1 MSYKLV
7 IVESPAKAKTI
18 EKYLPDECQVT
29 ATMGHVI
36 DLPSSKLGIDIENA
50 YQPEYKTIKGKAK
63 ILNEIKKK
71 SKKAD
76 EIILATDPDR
86 EGEAISYHLANA
98 LGLDLNEKNR
108 IEFHEITPTAIENA
122 IKNKRSVDLD
132 LINAQQA
139 RRVLDRL
146 VGYKISPILW
156 KKVMRGLSAGRVQS
170 VTTRMIV
177 DRENEIRAFISDE
190 YWNILVK
197 LHQQNEPMIFE
208 AYLLHI
214 NGEKA
219 EVSNKEQADKIVADL
234 EKNDFTVEKVKQSK
248 RRRKPAPAF
257 TTSTLQQDAYK
268 KISFSAKKT
277 MMIAQ
282 QLYEGL
288 DVEGQGQVGLITYT
302 RTDSSRISETAQD
315 MTKAYIINEFG
326 KEYLGTTKKKTTA
339 KSDTKIQ
346 DAHEAIRPT
355 DINLTPDSIASS
367 LNKDQLK
374 LYTLIYQRFLASM
387 MSNAVFDTVSAD
399 IKNGIYTLRA
409 SGSKLNFPG
418 FLKVYNSDDNEAEMN
433 IPILIENEILALDNI
448 DAEQKFTQ
456 PPPRYT
462 EATLVKALEEKGIGR
477 PSTYAPTIG
486 TIMSRN
492 YVEQEDKKFK
502 PTDLGEVV
510 TELLT
515 NNFSDILD
523 IGFTAD
529 MESHLDRIALGED
542 DWVNVIDEFYKKLE
556 KDLEKAETVDRIKL
570 PEEVTD
576 IKCEKCGKNMVVKTG
591 RYGKFLACPGY
602 PECNFTMPLVEK
614 VDAHCPECGNEVVVR
629 KTKKGRTF
637 YGCKG
642 YPECNFMSW
651 YLPTDEKCPDCG
663 KPLFVTNGKTKKLFC
678 ADKECGYKSL
688 EELS

>member
-18 EKYLPDECQVT
+18 EKYLPGECQVT

-36 DLPSSKLGIDIENA
+36 DLPSSKLGIDIEND

-63 ILNEIKKK
+63 TLNEIKKK

-98 LGLDLNEKNR
+98 LGLDLNDKNR
-108 IEFHEITPTAIENA
+108 IEFHEITPTAIEHA
-122 IKNKRSVDLD
+122 IQNKRSVDMD

-177 DRENEIRAFISDE
+177 DRENEIRAFVSDE

-197 LHQQNEPMIFE
+197 LHQQNETTIFE

-214 NGEKA
+214 NGEKT
-219 EVSNKEQADKIVADL
+219 EISNKEQADKIVSDL
-234 EKNDFTVEKVKQSK
+234 DKNDFIVEKVKKSK

-288 DVEGQGQVGLITYT
+288 DVKGQGQVGLITYT

-315 MTKAYIINEFG
+315 MTKAYILKEFG
-326 KEYLGTTKKKTTA
+326 KEYLGSVKKKKTA
-339 KSDTKIQ
+339 KKDTKIQ

-409 SGSKLNFPG
+409 AGSKLNFPG
-418 FLKVYNSDDNEAEMN
+418 FLKVYNSNDNEAEMN
-433 IPILIENEILALDNI
+433 IPILVENETLALDKI
-448 DAEQKFTQ
+448 EAEQKFTQ

-502 PTDLGEVV
+502 PTDLGEAV

-529 MESHLDRIALGED
+529 MESNLDRIALGED
-542 DWVNVIDEFYKKLE
+542 DWVDVIDEFYKKLE
-556 KDLEKAETVDRIKL
+556 KDLEKAEAIERIKL
-570 PEEVTD
+570 PEVVTD

-602 PECNFTMPLVEK
+602 PECNFTMPFVEK

-642 YPECNFMSW
+642 YPDCNFMSW

-663 KPLFVTNGKTKKLFC
+663 KPLFITNGKTKKLFC
-678 ADKECGYKSL
+678 ADKECGYKSE